1 MQKNEQSKKAK
12 IFNYIKIGVIIV
24 FLIWVVFSIN
34 GVQNTAKENKNIVL
48 SPEYDISYVSGGPE
62 RLVGGYRDVENIDT
76 EKNVNENE
84 YLWSTVLITNKGNNN
99 GSNVEIKLETAYPM
113 DQILV
118 NPSGYN
124 NELEVDVDEDKLSAD
139 INFEEIEVENT
150 AYLFI
155 GFNPE
160 NIEKPYNKND
170 KKQWANSYERYLQS
184 VDVEST
190 KSENTYFAA
199 GYRELFTSE

>member
-99 GSNVEIKLETAYPM
+99 GSNVEINLETAYPM